1 MNRLISMSEEL
12 SHFKSEQ
19 ITAIDIDLLASLFE
33 FAPDVAF
40 FVKNRSGHYIAVN
53 DSLVV
58 RHGLTN
64 KDQVIGLTPTQ
75 ICVGELGEMP
85 QAQDEEVLKTGRP
98 VIEHLELQLC
108 RPKNPVWCLTTKL
121 PIKNAAGEVIG
132 LFGFSRD
139 VRVTVNVDDIPP
151 KFADALSRFEK
162 DLGSAISPASLA
174 EESEL
179 TSQKLIRLTKKLYGI
194 TPTQLIAKIRIAA
207 ACRLLEETNKSIAD
221 IALSCGFTDHSAFT
235 RAFKSSTSVT
245 PSVYRSQSRP

>member
-1 MNRLISMSEEL
+1 MNEAI

-19 ITAIDIDLLASLFE
+19 ITAIDIDLLATLFD

-40 FVKNRSGHYIAVN
+40 FVKDRSGHYIAVN
-53 DSLVV
+53 ASLVA
-58 RHGLTN
+58 RHGLST
-64 KDQVIGLTPTQ
+64 KDQVIGLTPKQ
-75 ICVGELGEMP
+75 ICVGELGEQP
-85 QAQDEEVLKTGRP
+85 VQQDQEVLNTGQP
-98 VIEHLELQLC
+98 MIERLELQLC
-108 RPKNPVWCLTTKL
+108 RPKNPVWCLTTKI

-139 VRVTVNVDDIPP
+139 VRTTLNVNDIPP
-151 KFADALSRFEK
+151 KFAAALSRFEK
-162 DLGSAISPASLA
+162 NLGSTISPASLA

-179 TSQKLIRLTKKLYGI
+179 SSQKLIRLTKKLYGI

-221 IALSCGFTDHSAFT
+221 VALHCGFTDHSAFT

-245 PSVYRSQSRP
+245 PSVYRSQSRA

>member
-1 MNRLISMSEEL
+1 MNEDF

-40 FVKNRSGHYIAVN
+40 FVKDLSGHYIAVN
-53 DSLVV
+53 DSLVT
-58 RHGLTN
+58 RHGLSR

-85 QAQDEEVLKTGRP
+85 LAQDKEVLKTGRP
-98 VIEHLELQLC
+98 IIEHLELQLC

-151 KFADALSRFEK
+151 KFAAALSRFER

-174 EESEL
+174 VESEL

-221 IALSCGFTDHSAFT
+221 IALCCGFTDHSAFT

-245 PSVYRSQSRP
+245 PSVYRNQSRS

>member
-1 MNRLISMSEEL
+1 
-12 SHFKSEQ
+12 
-19 ITAIDIDLLASLFE
+19 
-33 FAPDVAF
+33 
-40 FVKNRSGHYIAVN
+40 
-53 DSLVV
+53 
-58 RHGLTN
+58 
-64 KDQVIGLTPTQ
+64 
-75 ICVGELGEMP
+75 MP
-85 QAQDEEVLKTGRP
+85 LAQDKEVLKTGRP

-139 VRVTVNVDDIPP
+139 VRITVNVDDIPP
-151 KFADALSRFEK
+151 KFAAALSRFEK
-162 DLGSAISPASLA
+162 DLGSAISPATLA

-207 ACRLLEETNKSIAD
+207 ACRLLEATDKSIAD
-221 IALSCGFTDHSAFT
+221 IALDCGFTDHSAFT

-245 PSVYRSQSRP
+245 PSVYRSQSRA